1 MKYTKPQ
8 LVLSGSALH
17 VIQAHVK
24 GSFQIPDNTGSTTD
38 LRPTNG
44 AYEADE

>member
-1 MKYTKPQ
+1 MNYTKPQ
-8 LVLSGSALH
+8 LVLSGTALQ

-24 GSFQIPDNTGSTTD
+24 GSFQIPDNSGSTTD
-38 LRPTNG
+38 LRPSNG